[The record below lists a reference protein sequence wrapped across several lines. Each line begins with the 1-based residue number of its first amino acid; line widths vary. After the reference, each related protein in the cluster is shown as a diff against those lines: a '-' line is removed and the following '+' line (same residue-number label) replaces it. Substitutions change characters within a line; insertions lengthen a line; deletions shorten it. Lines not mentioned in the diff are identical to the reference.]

1 MKRKINYK
9 IISCI
14 LAFSISIP
22 FLSLG
27 IVHADEDAEN
37 YWGELEKEPLLDGG
51 IYPKYL
57 MKLQASALKNFDLA
71 SGGDS
76 PSSGAYKNFNTL
88 AWTAGM
94 DMLIISQSQN

>member
-27 IVHADEDAEN
+27 IVHADEDEVPDADTAIAEN
-37 YWGELEKEPLLDGG
+37 YWG
-51 IYPKYL
+51 
-57 MKLQASALKNFDLA
+57 
-71 SGGDS
+71 
-76 PSSGAYKNFNTL
+76 
-88 AWTAGM
+88 
-94 DMLIISQSQN
+94 